1 MAWSGD
7 MVSAPY
13 YFPEDGDPSVTRY
26 AWPAQ
31 TGSSVHGQISSD
43 TMTVLKGS
51 ENPVLA
57 HQFLNFMLDE
67 DNALTNFGWVGYQ
80 PPQNGLDVDYLVADE
95 WVPEYLSSAIVRP
108 EDFSDPRAS
117 VPIALSA
124 EQEAKLLDAWT
135 KVQSG
140 G

>member
-1 MAWSGD
+1 
-7 MVSAPY
+7 
-13 YFPEDGDPSVTRY
+13 
-26 AWPAQ
+26 
-31 TGSSVHGQISSD
+31 
-43 TMTVLKGS
+43 MTVLKGS